1 MMEQISV
8 TIEQQIEYWT
18 GRTSEKKAI
27 IDAEKAGMLA
37 KSIGIDVPDNLLPP
51 LWHWMYHLDVVVP
64 QNIGID
70 GHAKLGVVMPDLPA
84 KRRMFAGSNIQCH
97 RPITLGSEV
106 IKTQTVS
113 KIEKKEGKSGTLYL
127 VTVDIDLSDHQG
139 TLISEKQSIVYLQ
152 SEGGPRA
159 NHDQKKPVN
168 QPNFSTHFTVDEVL
182 LFRFSALTFNA
193 HRIHYDKEYA
203 VREEGYPERVVHA
216 PLNAIMLAHYAALWL
231 KAPLTAF
238 SFRAEAPVFL
248 GEKTQLEGHKQPDGS
263 LDLAVRTPD
272 GQIGLSASASC

>member
-1 MMEQISV
+1 V

-18 GRTSEKKAI
+18 GRTTESTATI
-27 IDAEKAGMLA
+27 SAEKAAMLA
-37 KSIGIDVPDNLLPP
+37 NSIGIEKPGHLLPP
-51 LWHWMYHLDVVVP
+51 LWHWMYHLDAVAP
-64 QNIGID
+64 PDIGID
-70 GHAKLGVVMPDLPA
+70 GHAKLGVLMPDLPA
-84 KRRMFAGSNIQCH
+84 KRRMFAGSKVLCH
-97 RPITLGSEV
+97 RPIPISSEV
-106 IKTQTVS
+106 CKKQTIS

-127 VTVDIDLSDHQG
+127 VTVDIDLSDSQG
-139 TLISEKQSIVYLQ
+139 SLITEKQSIVYLQ

-159 NHDQKKPVN
+159 DRDMSKSLT
-168 QPNFSTHFTVDEVL
+168 QPDHTTNFAADEVL

-203 VREEGYPERVVHA
+203 VHEEGYPERVVHA

-231 KAPLTAF
+231 NAPLTAF

-248 GEKTQLEGHKQPDGS
+248 GEKTQLEGRKQSDGH
-263 LDLAVRTPD
+263 LKLVVRTPD